1 MIQFHVIES
10 ATRPSDRPAGVLERV
25 DLPDSP
31 YRHLT
36 ESVLDAIRKERFGV
50 ETGQDSRLTVEEY
63 ERFLAWLRL
72 ALEQHVR

>member
-25 DLPDSP
+25 DLLDSP